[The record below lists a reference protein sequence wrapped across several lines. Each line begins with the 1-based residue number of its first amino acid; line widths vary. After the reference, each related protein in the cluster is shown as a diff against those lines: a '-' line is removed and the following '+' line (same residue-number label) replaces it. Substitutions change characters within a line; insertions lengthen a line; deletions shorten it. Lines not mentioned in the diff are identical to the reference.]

1 MSSEIKL
8 YQGDCLELMKNIPDC
23 SVDMILCDLPY
34 GTTDCRWDSII
45 PLDQLWFEYERIIK
59 PKGAIVLFA
68 SEPFATQLR
77 FSRIELYRYDWI
89 WDKTQCS
96 NFQVMNFQPG
106 RQHELIC
113 VFSKAKACYTS
124 NDNSM
129 NYYPQKTLRDKPTR
143 NGGALNT
150 CKMLHNNNMEK
161 IDKVYID
168 KHPTSIL
175 TYSVVPPI
183 ERVHPT
189 QKPLDLVEYLI
200 QTYSLEGDLVLDN
213 CMGSGT
219 TGVACKHLNRNFI
232 GIELDKT
239 YFKIAEDRISRM
251 LFPIK
256 LF

>member
-1 MSSEIKL
+1 MSNSIRL
-8 YQGDCLELMKNIPDC
+8 YQGDCLELMKNIPDN
-23 SVDMILCDLPY
+23 SVDLVCCDLPY
-34 GTTDCRWDSII
+34 GTTACAWDSVI
-45 PLDQLWFEYERIIK
+45 PLDRLWEDYERIIK

-77 FSRIELYRYDWI
+77 TSRLDLYRYDWI
-89 WDKTQCS
+89 WDKTHCS

-124 NDNSM
+124 NGNSM
-129 NYYPQKTLRDKPTR
+129 NYYPQKELRDKPTR
-143 NGGALNT
+143 NGGGLNT

-161 IDKVYID
+161 IDKIYTD
-168 KHPTSIL
+168 RHPTSIL
-175 TYSVVPPI
+175 TYTVVPPS

-189 QKPLDLVEYLI
+189 QKPLDLIEYLI
-200 QTYSLEGDLVLDN
+200 KTYSNEGDTVLDN

-232 GIELDKT
+232 GMELDET